1 MRSVYSE
8 EFRIL
13 GMGQSIMKGGKGILI
28 QKINKYLFLFNI
40 HWLLVFTL
48 PKLSSVWAMCHY
60 FSVYCCN
67 FFSVGLVFFYTR
79 YMGWWFMSAF
89 RPCEWNA
96 SRSSKT
102 RTGYSGKKYWDN
114 QHSKGKCLMNVIF
127 TGLHEESAFI
137 LECKILVNDPSLSIL

>member
-1 MRSVYSE
+1 MISVYSE

-13 GMGQSIMKGGKGILI
+13 GMDQSIKKGGKVILI
-28 QKINKYLFLFNI
+28 QKIHKYLFLFNI
-40 HWLLVFTL
+40 HRLLVFTL

-79 YMGWWFMSAF
+79 NMGWFMSAF
-89 RPCEWNA
+89 RPCEWNS

-102 RTGYSGKKYWDN
+102 RRTGCSGKKYWDN

-127 TGLHEESAFI
+127 TGLQEESAFI
-137 LECKILVNDPSLSIL
+137 FNK